1 MLAYPLL
8 NYYAQRRQPNH
19 LWGLLYDRQR
29 HLQRQRRRQNL
40 TRSMN
45 RYLLMYRQQNRSQLK
60 YRYLFV
66 SMYRRAKYR
75 QCLPILHRHRYR
87 RQLVDNFQRHCQYRH
102 RYRR

>member
-1 MLAYPLL
+1 LAYQLL

-29 HLQRQRRRQNL
+29 HPQRQRHRQNL
-40 TRSMN
+40 TRSMT

-66 SMYRRAKYR
+66 LMYRQAKYR
-75 QCLPILHRHRYR
+75 QCLQILHRHRYR
-87 RQLVDNFQRHCQYRH
+87 RRLVVCFLNLFLYRH